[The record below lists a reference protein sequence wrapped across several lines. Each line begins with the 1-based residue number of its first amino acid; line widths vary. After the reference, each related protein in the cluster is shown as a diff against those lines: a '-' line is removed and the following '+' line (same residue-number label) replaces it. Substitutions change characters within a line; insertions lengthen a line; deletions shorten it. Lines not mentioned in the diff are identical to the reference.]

1 MKVYF
6 KNGTSVKMTQEE
18 VNVIVKD
25 MSNSFAK
32 GQPSA
37 SIFIYQNGDVYKY
50 INCSEIT
57 HIS

>member
-1 MKVYF
+1 MKIYF
-6 KNGTSVKMTQEE
+6 KNGTSVNEE

-32 GQPSA
+32 GQQSA
-37 SIFIYQNGDVYKY
+37 SIFTYQNGDVYKY